1 MDHFQKM
8 TPNILLGIGNSLNG
22 DDGVG
27 IYVAERFRK
36 DNWIPLACGTAP
48 ENFTGI
54 IRKIRPA
61 CLVLVDAA
69 AMGISPG
76 EFRIIPRDKVE
87 DVSIG
92 THQLPLSLLIDFLSD
107 TASRIILIGIQPER
121 AGTGEE
127 ISLPV
132 RRGADRLL
140 HVLFTGELDRIPVL
154 GSD

>member
-1 MDHFQKM
+1 M
-8 TPNILLGIGNSLNG
+8 TTNILLGIGNPLNG

-36 DNWIPLACGTAP
+36 DDWISLACGTAP

-54 IRKIRPA
+54 IRKTRPY

-76 EFRIIPRDKVE
+76 GFRIIPRDKIE

-92 THQLPLSLLIDFLSD
+92 THQLPLSFLIDFLSD
-107 TASRIILIGIQPER
+107 TTSRIILVGIQPER

-140 HVLFTGELDRIPVL
+140 RVLSTGELDRIPVL
-154 GSD
+154 ESK

>member
-1 MDHFQKM
+1 MK
-8 TPNILLGIGNSLNG
+8 TNILLGIGNPLNG

-36 DNWIPLACGTAP
+36 DDWIPLACGTAP

-54 IRKIRPA
+54 IRKTRPS
-61 CLVLVDAA
+61 CLVLIDAA

-76 EFRIIPRDKVE
+76 EYRIIPRDKIE

-92 THQLPLSLLIDFLSD
+92 THQLPLSFLIDFLSD
-107 TASRIILIGIQPER
+107 AASRILFIGIQPER
-121 AGTGEE
+121 TGTCEE

-132 RRGADRLL
+132 REGADRLL
-140 HVLFTGELDRIPVL
+140 RVLSTGELDRIPVL
-154 GSD
+154 GSE

>member
-1 MDHFQKM
+1 M
-8 TPNILLGIGNSLNG
+8 TTNILLGIGNPLNG

-27 IYVAERFRK
+27 IYVAEQFRK
-36 DNWIPLACGTAP
+36 DGWISLACGTAP

-54 IRKIRPA
+54 IRKTRPS

-76 EFRIIPRDKVE
+76 EYRIIPRDKIE

-92 THQLPLSLLIDFLSD
+92 THQLPLSFLIDFLSD

-132 RRGADRLL
+132 REGADRLL
-140 HVLFTGELDRIPVL
+140 RVLSTGELDRIPVL
-154 GSD
+154 GSE